1 MSEHSKAVLAVPLD
15 DDSVER
21 LMSLSREC
29 GLPIAD
35 LAASLLHD
43 LLEEDEGTHLLT
55 AARPLTNTL
64 N

>member
-1 MSEHSKAVLAVPLD
+1 MSDRQQNAALTIPLD
-15 DDSVER
+15 DDSLVR
-21 LMSLSREC
+21 LMDLSRAC

-43 LLEEDEGTHLLT
+43 LLEEDETAHLST
-55 AARPLTNTL
+55 SPAGSVRL